1 MQIKAIKFI
10 ISLCILLLLCPLY
23 GQTQNYVQGVV
34 YDNVKGVP
42 LMGASVMLMNK
53 NDRIMGGTAT
63 DMDGKFKFLI
73 PEGIDK
79 IAFSFIGYVKQTYPL
94 ELNKE
99 YTIILKEETHSL
111 DEAVVVAR
119 RVKKANTGMIQ
130 KDRVYMSNAI
140 SSVDMEP
147 LEHQSFTSVDQLLQ
161 GAAPGLQVSFNS
173 GDPGAGATLRIR
185 GISSLEA
192 NSSPLWV
199 IDGVEVVSDDYKV
212 SDLQNFGSN
221 PIGNLD
227 PSDIESIDVLKDASS
242 TAIYGSRG
250 ANGVIVIKTKQGRK
264 GKPQFTFSAKYTS
277 TFETHSIPLMN
288 GDQQRMFVI
297 EAEANANGG
306 VDNVNNDKLNL
317 LRGDL
322 TDENAWLYNNN
333 TDMYKMITRHGF
345 LQNYNFSL
353 SGGGDR
359 LMYYW
364 SMTYNNSYGTK
375 IGGGENRFT
384 STIKLDYQMSTKL
397 KISTKF
403 SYSNSMV
410 DKRSWV
416 WPINGFNRWSS
427 VKLNPQALARQ
438 RAAFLPVYNKNGTE
452 YYIEDEGNGGHAIPS
467 IGTRMYNP
475 IAMIDNATFTARK
488 NQFTALL
495 GIDYNLMSNLV
506 FSTKVTVDYNQEGNE
521 FFAPSEALGVKEHH
535 PSYNNGRRDDYYSMQ
550 LTNKNMLSYNP
561 LNTDNHFLQLTG
573 IVDLIYKKEEHT
585 SLAYNRSASSDLME
599 SNAAPMIS
607 SAGGYDNLATT
618 LSAIVDLQ
626 YRYKN
631 RYNFNFNVKTE
642 GSSKYGK
649 DNPFSLFPTAGFS
662 WTIQNEPFMKDKEW
676 LDELKPYFGFGM
688 SGQMPNVN
696 AMLSV
701 TYANNPNGYMG
712 DPYTYIS
719 KFANDDLHEERT
731 TEYNYGISVGVLDR
745 RITFNADVYNKRT
758 RDLLMDEII
767 SSSTGFSTRKTNF
780 GTLENK
786 GWELSFNVVPIDNR
800 DIDFKWSVYFSISHN
815 ENKMLKM
822 PERLADSD
830 GYKESYGY
838 GSGSGFR
845 AKLETG
851 AALGAIYGY
860 KAKGVYARDEDA
872 YVRDFNGNIVLTA
885 DGTPKKLRYSTNN
898 GQEFKG
904 GDMIYEDVNHD
915 GVINDLDVVQ
925 IGDANVGYFGLF
937 RHNLNWKNWAMGISF
952 YYNLD
957 QDVINGQRY
966 QLENMNSESNQ
977 ATSVM
982 RRWRKQGDITD
993 MPRAERYCDRNYAA
1007 SSRFVEDVSYLKL
1020 KEISLT
1026 YDFGRHIVQKLRL
1039 SKLSL
1044 SCTCENIFTWTKY
1057 KGLDPE
1063 IAPNK
1068 GSLIKVGIDEQS
1080 TPTNSFKLT
1089 FGLRA
1094 SF

>member
-1 MQIKAIKFI
+1 MRIKAIKFI
-10 ISLCILLLLCPLY
+10 ISLCIPLLFCSLY
-23 GQTQNYVQGVV
+23 GQSQIYVQGVV
-34 YDNVKGVP
+34 YENVKGAP
-42 LMGASVMLMNK
+42 LVGASVMLMNK

-63 DMDGKFKFLI
+63 DLDGKFKFLV
-73 PEGIDK
+73 PEGIEK
-79 IAFSFIGYVKQTYPL
+79 IAFSFIGFVTQTYTL
-94 ELNKE
+94 EADKNYE
-99 YTIILKEETHSL
+99 IVLKEVTQSL

-119 RVKKANTGMIQ
+119 RIKKANTGMIQ
-130 KDRVYMSNAI
+130 RDRVYMSNAI
-140 SSVDMEP
+140 SSVEMEA
-147 LEHQSFTSVDQLLQ
+147 LEHQSVTSVDQLLQ

-173 GDPGAGATLRIR
+173 GDPGAGASLRIR

-199 IDGVEVVSDDYKV
+199 IDGVEVVSDEYKV

-264 GKPQFTFSAKYTS
+264 GKPQFNFSMKFTN
-277 TFETHSIPLMN
+277 TFETQTIPLLN

-306 VDNVNNDKLNL
+306 VDNVNNSNLAL

-322 TDENAWLYNNN
+322 TSETAWLYNNN
-333 TDMYKMITRHGF
+333 TNMYKMITRNGF

-359 LMYYW
+359 LAYYW
-364 SMTYNNSYGTK
+364 SMTYNTSYGTK

-384 STIKLDYQMSTKL
+384 STIKLDYTMSTKL

-403 SYSNSMV
+403 SYSNSLI
-410 DKRSWV
+410 DKRSWA
-416 WPINGFNRWSS
+416 WPIKGFNRWAN
-427 VKLNPQALARQ
+427 VQLNPQALARQ

-495 GIDYNLMSNLV
+495 GIDYTILSSLM

-535 PSYNNGRRDDYYSMQ
+535 PSYNNGKRDDSYSMQ
-550 LTNKNMLSYNP
+550 LTNKNMLTYNP
-561 LNTDNHFLQLTG
+561 LNTENHFLQLTG
-573 IVDLIYKKEEHT
+573 IVDLIYKKEEVT

-599 SNAAPMIS
+599 SNAASMIGG
-607 SAGGYDNLATT
+607 AGGHDKLSTT
-618 LSAIVDLQ
+618 LSAIVDMQ

-631 RYNFNFNVKTE
+631 RYNFNFNIKTE

-662 WTIQNEPFMKDKEW
+662 WTMQNEPFMKDKEW
-676 LDELKPYFGFGM
+676 LDEFKPYFGFGM
-688 SGQMPNVN
+688 SGQMPSVD

-719 KFANDDLHEERT
+719 KFANDNLHEERT
-731 TEYNYGISVGVLDR
+731 TEFNYGISCGFFNR
-745 RITFNADVYNKRT
+745 RITFNADIYKKKT

-767 SSSTGFSTRKTNF
+767 SNATGFTKRKTNF
-780 GTLENK
+780 GTMENK
-786 GWELSFNVVPIDNR
+786 GWELALNVVPIDLTEA
-800 DIDFKWSVYFSISHN
+800 DFKWSVYFSISHN
-815 ENKMLKM
+815 ENKMLKI
-822 PERLADSD
+822 PARLADSE

-838 GSGSGFR
+838 GGFR
-845 AKLETG
+845 AKLEEG
-851 AALGAIYGY
+851 SALGAIYGY

-872 YVRDFNGNIVLTA
+872 YVHDFNGNVVYTA
-885 DGTPKKLRYSTNN
+885 DGTPKKLRYGSAT
-898 GQEFKG
+898 GAEFKG

-925 IGDANVGYFGLF
+925 IGNANVGYYGLF
-937 RHNLNWKNWAMGISF
+937 RHNLNWKQWAMGISF
-952 YYNLD
+952 YYNFD

-993 MPRAERYCDRNYAA
+993 MPRAERYCERNYAA
-1007 SSRFVEDVSYLKL
+1007 SSRFIEDVSYLKL

-1026 YDFGRHIVQKLRL
+1026 YSFNKNLVKKLRL
-1039 SKLSL
+1039 STLAL

-1063 IAPNK
+1063 IAQNK
-1068 GSLIKVGIDEQS
+1068 GSLIKIGIDEQT

-1094 SF
+1094 TF